1 MGHDRG
7 SWSTHHRCWLAQK
20 KMMKGSNFTFKQFV
34 VAQQGCAMK
43 VGTDGVLL
51 GAWAEQDRE
60 LAAKPLLRILDIG
73 TGTGLI
79 ALMMAQR
86 FPEATIDAI
95 DLDPSACQ
103 QAQANAEASPFGSRI
118 RVVQSAAQAFTAEQK
133 YDSIVSNPPFFTNGQ
148 RSDEQSRALARHAD
162 TLPYAALFQAVDRL
176 LADDGRFSAII
187 PADNYSDFAAEGYL
201 HGFSVVRHC
210 TIRTTEHKPPRRCL
224 VAFGRKAAANAEKE
238 SVVLQDA
245 DGKRTEWYKIL
256 TKNFYIK

>member
-1 MGHDRG
+1 
-7 SWSTHHRCWLAQK
+7 
-20 KMMKGSNFTFKQFV
+20 MKGSNFTFKQFV

-60 LAAKPLLRILDIG
+60 LATESLPRILDIG

-86 FPEATIDAI
+86 FPEATVDAI

-103 QAQANAEASPFGSRI
+103 QATANAEASPFAGRI
-118 RVVQSAAQAFTAEQK
+118 RVVQTAVQAFTAEEK

-162 TLPYAALFQAVDRL
+162 TLPYAALFKSVGEL
-176 LADDGRFSAII
+176 LAEDGRFSAII
-187 PADNYSDFAAEGYL
+187 PYDNYADFAAEGYL

-210 TIRTTEHKPPRRCL
+210 TLRTTEQKPPRRCL

-238 SVVLQDA
+238 SAVLQEA
-245 DGKRTEWYKIL
+245 DGKRTPWYNNL